1 MRIYS
6 FRLKPGQDLR
16 VEIIKFAKINNIKA
30 GSILTCVGAL
40 KPSII
45 WMAGA
50 TPDKQ
55 EIKTYNETHEI
66 VSLVGTLSDNDCHLH
81 ISLSNKNG
89 NVIGGH

>member
-1 MRIYS
+1 
-6 FRLKPGQDLR
+6 
-16 VEIIKFAKINNIKA
+16 
-30 GSILTCVGAL
+30 
-40 KPSII
+40 
-45 WMAGA
+45 MAGA

>member
-1 MRIYS
+1 
-6 FRLKPGQDLR
+6 
-16 VEIIKFAKINNIKA
+16 
-30 GSILTCVGAL
+30 
-40 KPSII
+40 
-45 WMAGA
+45 MAGA

-89 NVIGGH
+89 NVIGGHLKEGSLVDLTAEVVIVDEEVSIYDRKMDEQTGFSELDILRR